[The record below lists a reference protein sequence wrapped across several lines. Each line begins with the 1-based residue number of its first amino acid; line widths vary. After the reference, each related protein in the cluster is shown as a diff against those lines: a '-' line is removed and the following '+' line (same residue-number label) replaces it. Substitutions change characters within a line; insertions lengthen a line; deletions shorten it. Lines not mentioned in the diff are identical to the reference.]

1 MSAVPVIETL
11 FKPLNKDKVRALYQE
26 QQKQAIKYLENEDM
40 PFNECANALRK
51 GLEIVNLAYYY
62 FPQEFKKDYKQY
74 RAFVEKI
81 KLFPVASIEK
91 ESAAAKEKIDS
102 IHQFLKREVTQ
113 PIVLYVP
120 PSDSTHTLLVTACE
134 QFSKTDPSYAVF
146 YVDFSSFYSLQ
157 DETEINAKYV
167 TILKAFYQQ
176 YEQYIKDVD
185 IKEIFQD
192 DQALINH
199 KQPLVIL
206 AKEILKRSGKKI
218 ILFIHG
224 IDLIE
229 INEKLEILR
238 RLAAI
243 DICFEKSIA
252 IAAARKV
259 RAWEVWKN
267 QQTIYLTNETKGNM
281 KKTTTSADREYFS
294 YR

>member
-176 YEQYIKDVD
+176 YEQYIKDDAALEASLIHSAIEDAALHVS
-185 IKEIFQD
+185 D
-192 DQALINH
+192 DAPPILGIAL
-199 KQPLVIL
+199 
-206 AKEILKRSGKKI
+206 EKI
-218 ILFIHG
+218 GASVSSSDGRYKSFI
-224 IDLIE
+224 
-229 INEKLEILR
+229 
-238 RLAAI
+238 
-243 DICFEKSIA
+243 
-252 IAAARKV
+252 
-259 RAWEVWKN
+259 
-267 QQTIYLTNETKGNM
+267 
-281 KKTTTSADREYFS
+281 
-294 YR
+294 